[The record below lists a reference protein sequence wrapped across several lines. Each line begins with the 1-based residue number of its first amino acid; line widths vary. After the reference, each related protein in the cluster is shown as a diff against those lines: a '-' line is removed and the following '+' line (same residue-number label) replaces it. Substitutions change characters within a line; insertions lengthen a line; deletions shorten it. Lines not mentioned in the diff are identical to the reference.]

1 MFSQTS
7 EYALRAM
14 LCLADANGRLTA
26 PEIAEMS
33 KVPRGYLAKIL
44 SELARA
50 GLITSQRGIGGG
62 FSMAKSASEISI
74 LDVINAV
81 DPFRRITECPLKLA
95 EHGTNLCALHRR
107 LDDSLAHV
115 EMVLGQSSLAE
126 MLAKPSQ
133 DGCEFPLAAPSSS
146 PAAAP

>member
-14 LCLADANGRLTA
+14 LCLADAEGRKTA
-26 PEIAEMS
+26 PEIAAMS
-33 KVPRGYLAKIL
+33 KVPQGYLAKIL

-50 GLITSQRGIGGG
+50 GLVYSQRGIGGG
-62 FSMAKSASEISI
+62 FSLARPAAEVSI

-107 LDDSLAHV
+107 LDDSLAYV
-115 EMVLGQSSLAE
+115 ESVLKQSTLAE
-126 MLAKPSQ
+126 MIEIPTRA
-133 DGCEFPLAAPSSS
+133 GCEFPLGSPSSS
-146 PAAAP
+146 SSAAP